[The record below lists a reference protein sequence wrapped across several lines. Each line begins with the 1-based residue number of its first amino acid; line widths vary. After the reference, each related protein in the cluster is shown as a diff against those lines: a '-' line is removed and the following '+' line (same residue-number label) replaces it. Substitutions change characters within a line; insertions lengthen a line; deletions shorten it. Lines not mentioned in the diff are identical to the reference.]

1 MRRNRVGWL
10 LLSPT
15 LIILFLVG
23 IVPFI
28 YVLYVGFFEWNL
40 FSADRAMN
48 FVGVNNYRRLV
59 FDERFLDA
67 LWVTIRFTFFAVTS
81 QLVIGF
87 FLAQSM
93 LKNFPG
99 KALFRVIHTL
109 PLMIAPISI
118 GAIWRLLTIPGF
130 GPIPF
135 VLQNWFNID
144 YNIGRNADQAFLT
157 IILMDIWH
165 WTPFVTLTLL
175 AGLSALPAEPR
186 EAAMVDGANS
196 WQIFRYVTLPLMR
209 PIILTVLFIR
219 IMDALRTVDEI
230 NMLSN
235 GGGPGTATR
244 TLGIH
249 IFRVVFPQTDYGYG
263 SAMSLLTLYFT
274 IVICWLLFVSL
285 TQLRGSRG
293 NAGGTG

>member
-1 MRRNRVGWL
+1 VRRNRVGWL

-15 LIILFLVG
+15 LLILFLVG

>member
-10 LLSPT
+10 LLSPA

-40 FSADRAMN
+40 FSIDRAMN
-48 FVGVNNYRRLV
+48 FIGVNNYRRLV

-67 LWVTIRFTFFAVTS
+67 LWVTIRFTFFAVIS

-87 FLAQSM
+87 FLAQSL

-135 VLQNWFNID
+135 VLQSWFNID

-293 NAGGTG
+293 NAEGTG